1 MIDEILGRWN
11 VSKTLVH
18 GALEKFMDMM
28 DASTLFHSEKD
39 KLAGE
44 EGQLV
49 VRRISEQMF
58 RVERVFI
65 SPYLKLNDPIMQHVY
80 SRNL

>member
-1 MIDEILGRWN
+1 MIDEMLGRYN

-18 GALEKFMDMM
+18 DALEKFM
-28 DASTLFHSEKD
+28 DASTLFHAEKD

-49 VRRISEQMF
+49 VWRISEQIF
-58 RVERVFI
+58 RVERAFI

>member
-1 MIDEILGRWN
+1 MIDEMLGRWN

-18 GALEKFMDMM
+18 GALEKFMD
-28 DASTLFHSEKD
+28 ASTLFHAEKD
-39 KLAGE
+39 KLAGK

>member
-1 MIDEILGRWN
+1 
-11 VSKTLVH
+11 
-18 GALEKFMDMM
+18 M
-28 DASTLFHSEKD
+28 DASTLFHAEKD

-49 VRRISEQMF
+49 VRRISEQIF
-58 RVERVFI
+58 RMERAFI
-65 SPYLKLNDPIMQHVY
+65 SPYLKSNDPIMQHVY

>member
-1 MIDEILGRWN
+1 
-11 VSKTLVH
+11 
-18 GALEKFMDMM
+18 M
-28 DASTLFHSEKD
+28 DASTLFHAEKD

-49 VRRISEQMF
+49 VWRISEQIF
-58 RVERVFI
+58 RVERAFI
-65 SPYLKLNDPIMQHVY
+65 SPYLRLNGPIMQHVY